1 MSQWLFLMFLYLFFG
16 WMKKKQQKKDR
27 ETIESQEGWNTG
39 KFIDF
44 GEGILEEILGDDSK
58 EKNVKNDIVY
68 EATEDNIFDEEIIGN
83 DLENELVEDIP
94 KDHIIIEEN
103 VDNISNQVDY
113 KKHKHNQKRLMF
125 FDSILNKNDP
135 IKAAVIFKEILDKP
149 RALRKK

>member
-27 ETIESQEGWNTG
+27 ETIESQEGWDTG
-39 KFIDF
+39 KLVDF

-58 EKNVKNDIVY
+58 EKNVKNDIIY
-68 EATEDNIFDEEIIGN
+68 EVAEDN
-83 DLENELVEDIP
+83 
-94 KDHIIIEEN
+94 IIIEEN
-103 VDNISNQVDY
+103 VDNISNQIDY
-113 KKHKHNQKRLMF
+113 KKHNHNQKRLMF

>member
-39 KFIDF
+39 KFVEF
-44 GEGILEEILGDDSK
+44 GEGVLDQILGDDSK
-58 EKNVKNDIVY
+58 EKNDIIYETSEDDIFDEDIIENDLEDNLIEQIPINDIV
-68 EATEDNIFDEEIIGN
+68 
-83 DLENELVEDIP
+83 
-94 KDHIIIEEN
+94 IEEN
-103 VDNISNQVDY
+103 IDRVSNQTDY
-113 KKHKHNQKRLMF
+113 KKHKTYQKRLTF
-125 FDSILNKNDP
+125 FDSIFNNNDP